1 MRVIGG
7 SARSLQLQCPK
18 GLRIR
23 PTADI
28 MRETLF
34 NSLGP
39 QVHEAAFCDLYAG
52 CGGVGIEAASRGAS
66 SVVFIERT
74 RLGVE
79 TIEANAAHCGLSDV
93 CTVVRGDVL
102 TRYADAAERFGPFD
116 IVFADPPYGAE
127 ELAGIARRLLSGEGL
142 TESATVIL
150 QYPGRQELPG
160 VTEPDRM
167 KQFGE
172 SVLAFFFVDAPEDD
186 GARG

>member
-7 SARSLQLQCPK
+7 SAGSLQLRCPK

-28 MRETLF
+28 IRETLF

-39 QVHEAAFCDLYAG
+39 VVAGAAICDLYAG
-52 CGGVGIEAASRGAS
+52 CGTVGIEAASRGAA

-79 TIEANAAHCGLSDV
+79 TIKANAEHCNVADV
-93 CTVVRGDVL
+93 CTVIHGDVI
-102 TRYADAAERFGPFD
+102 TRYKDAAEQLGPFD
-116 IVFADPPYGAE
+116 IVFVDPPYGAE
-127 ELAGIARRLLSGEGL
+127 ELPGLAKRLIDGEGMAEAG
-142 TESATVIL
+142 TIVL

-160 VTEPDRM
+160 VPEADRI
-167 KQFGE
+167 KEFGE
-172 SVLAFFFVDAPEDD
+172 TELAFFFV
-186 GARG
+186 

>member
-7 SARSLQLQCPK
+7 SAGSLQLRCPK

-28 MRETLF
+28 IRETLF

-39 QVHEAAFCDLYAG
+39 QVDEAVFCDLYAG

-74 RLGVE
+74 RPGVE
-79 TIEANAAHCGLSDV
+79 TIEANAAHCGLDDV

-102 TRYADAAERFGPFD
+102 RRYADVAERFGPFD
-116 IVFADPPYGAE
+116 IVFADPPYGDE
-127 ELAGIARRLLSGEGL
+127 ELAELACRLLSGEGL
-142 TESATVIL
+142 DEFATVVL

-160 VTEPDRM
+160 VREPDRV

-172 SVLAFFFVDAPEDD
+172 SVLAFFFVEAD
-186 GARG
+186 GA